1 MASVTNYKT
10 KTGKRLWKFQIYV
23 GFNPD
28 GSRKRIIKQGF
39 QNKKAAILAYSRIE
53 QEYAETGIA
62 ITDPK
67 FKDVYEKF
75 FATYKNTVKEPTW
88 VKTSQYFRLHI
99 LPTFENRRMSK
110 ISPSMV
116 QEFVD
121 EYFDKG
127 YVKYKVLFNWI
138 SKVFKYAIKMD
149 MCKTNPADK
158 VTLPRQNMTEKIDDK
173 EDFYDLEEMKHFFEC
188 LKDFDDPQAYAF
200 FRLLAFSGC
209 RKSELACLQYKDIN
223 WTKRSITISKT
234 QSRGEHGLIVTS
246 PKTYTSNR
254 EVMLDTNTMKVLENW
269 RIIQRK
275 RMLIMGF
282 NANNDEQLVFS
293 NVSKNEM
300 IQPGKSTYWL
310 NEIIDRYELKK
321 VTVHSFRASYATL
334 AFEGGL
340 NVKQVQHQLG
350 HRDIQT
356 TMEIYM
362 KVSKKKEDEIAD
374 KFVAY
379 VNF

>member
-1 MASVTNYKT
+1 MASVTDYKT
-10 KTGKRLWKFQIYV
+10 KSGKRLWKFQVYV

-39 QNKKAAILAYSRIE
+39 PNKKSAILAYSRIE
-53 QEYAETGIA
+53 QNFAETGIA
-62 ITDPK
+62 VTDPK
-67 FKDVYEKF
+67 FKDVYSKF

-99 LPTFENRRMSK
+99 IPTFGDRRMSK
-110 ISPSMV
+110 ITPSML

-121 EYFDKG
+121 EYFNNG

-138 SKVFKYAIKMD
+138 SKVFKYAIQMD
-149 MCKTNPADK
+149 MSKSNPAEK
-158 VTLPRQNMTEKIDDK
+158 VTLPRKPATEKE
-173 EDFYDLEEMKHFFEC
+173 EDTDVFYDLQEMKHFFEC
-188 LKDFDDPQAYAF
+188 LKDFDEPQAYAF

-209 RKSELACLQYKDIN
+209 RKSELACLQYSDIHFDTN
-223 WTKRSITISKT
+223 SITISKT
-234 QSRGEHGLIVTS
+234 QTRGEHGLIVTS

-254 EVMLDTNTMKVLENW
+254 EVMIDATTIKVLKEW
-269 RIIQRK
+269 RKIQRE

-282 NANNDEQLVFS
+282 NTNHSDQLVFS
-293 NVSKNEM
+293 NVTKNEM

-310 NEIIDRYELKK
+310 NEIIERYDLKK

-356 TMEIYM
+356 TMAIYM
-362 KVSKKKEDEIAD
+362 KVSKKKEAEIAN